1 MVNQNSIDLLREA
14 FSSMTKATDQA
25 RIAAIALP

>member
-14 FSSMTKATDQA
+14 FSSMTKSYGSGA
-25 RIAAIALP
+25 IAAIALP